1 MPKKS
6 KAQLQAAIRQQGQ
19 VQLPPGVSSQK
30 ERHASGWVY
39 VFRHTELGQLGRIL
53 LQGRADGQTQVTSEL
68 AGEPDDPM
76 TQKRAAIFKPLA
88 LELTKRMGAVLG
100 DAGSGGWG
108 DPPPRPPGTPITI
121 PCEHVRCERCQAHV
135 AMLIFAEQAT
145 DQGGLEDA
153 ARLMY
158 PTMQAVERAHLGD
171 RDADRGRAVTGA
183 AGSDS
188 ESLAGA
194 GTGAPAASGG
204 IQSHDRTARPNPL
217 RLGFLLTLEPAS
229 FQPDG
234 RMRTGVLFRL
244 LTPVRV
250 SCGLDRWSGKNAI
263 DDNVEAFGRERLRM
277 GIMSILGSIWQG
289 RKREARKECSG
300 SCIHIGTV
308 FCLW

>member
-1 MPKKS
+1 MPKRS

-88 LELTKRMGAVLG
+88 LELTQRMGAVLG

-108 DPPPRPPGTPITI
+108 EPPSRPPGTPITI

-158 PTMQAVERAHLGD
+158 PTMRQL
-171 RDADRGRAVTGA
+171 
-183 AGSDS
+183 
-188 ESLAGA
+188 
-194 GTGAPAASGG
+194 
-204 IQSHDRTARPNPL
+204 
-217 RLGFLLTLEPAS
+217 
-229 FQPDG
+229 
-234 RMRTGVLFRL
+234 
-244 LTPVRV
+244 
-250 SCGLDRWSGKNAI
+250 
-263 DDNVEAFGRERLRM
+263 NVPT
-277 GIMSILGSIWQG
+277 WV
-289 RKREARKECSG
+289 
-300 SCIHIGTV
+300 IGTQIGPSRCRSSRLQ
-308 FCLW
+308 F